1 MKNDYIIVIPARY
14 KSSRLPGKPLL
25 DILGKSM
32 IRRVWE
38 QSIKASSKDKVIVAT
53 DDKRIFNH
61 CNKFNIKCMITSK
74 KCKTGTDRVAEIA
87 KKINSEIYINVQG
100 DMPFIKP
107 MLIRKIIN
115 YGLKNKN
122 TIINGMSRIRNKE
135 EFFSPHIPK
144 VVTNS
149 NNEMIYMSRAPI
161 PSDKNLSFNKSM
173 KQVCIYS
180 FPKKSL
186 FSFAAHKNKTPL
198 EKIEDIEILR
208 FQEIG
213 YKIRF
218 IQLNDQ
224 SIAIDTKRDYKN
236 LLKTLSD

>member
-1 MKNDYIIVIPARY
+1 
-14 KSSRLPGKPLL
+14 
-25 DILGKSM
+25 
-32 IRRVWE
+32 
-38 QSIKASSKDKVIVAT
+38 
-53 DDKRIFNH
+53 
-61 CNKFNIKCMITSK
+61 
-74 KCKTGTDRVAEIA
+74 
-87 KKINSEIYINVQG
+87 
-100 DMPFIKP
+100 MPFIKP
-107 MLIRKIIN
+107 RLIRKIIN

-122 TIINGMSRIRNKE
+122 TIINGMSRIMNKD

-213 YKIRF
+213 YKIKF
-218 IQLNDQ
+218 IKLNDQ
-224 SIAIDTKRDYKN
+224 SIAIDTKKDYKN